1 MFDVPGIHVLWVE
14 IDDRQRLVVTVESD
28 QLEAGCPSCGVVAAG
43 YGRRVHPLHDA
54 PCFDRVTLVRWRKR
68 IWRCREPMCATT
80 TFRGAHDLT
89 WPRAVLTTRAVEWA
103 ADALTH
109 DDTNVS
115 ALGRWRYGRVR
126 HVGYRLRSDRVSHTY
141 RGEHQHALRDA

>member
-1 MFDVPGIHVLWVE
+1 MFDVPGIHFFWVE

-80 TFRGAHDLT
+80 TFRG
-89 WPRAVLTTRAVEWA
+89 PMI
-103 ADALTH
+103 
-109 DDTNVS
+109 S
-115 ALGRWRYGRVR
+115 PGRG
-126 HVGYRLRSDRVSHTY
+126 
-141 RGEHQHALRDA
+141 QC